1 VDNLNHIVGDYN
13 GRHLPTY
20 FVTNASVEKQIP
32 MPLGK
37 GKRVALRVGVT
48 NLFNQF
54 NPRSVDANVNSPYFL
69 TLSDS
74 SNRHFS
80 ARVRILKK

>member
-1 VDNLNHIVGDYN
+1 
-13 GRHLPTY
+13 
-20 FVTNASVEKQIP
+20 VEKQIP

-37 GKRVALRVGVT
+37 GKRVTLRVGVT